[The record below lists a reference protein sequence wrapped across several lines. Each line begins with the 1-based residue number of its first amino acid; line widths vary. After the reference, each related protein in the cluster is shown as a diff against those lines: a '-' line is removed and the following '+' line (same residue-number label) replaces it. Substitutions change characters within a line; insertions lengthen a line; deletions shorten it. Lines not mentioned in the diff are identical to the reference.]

1 MKFMET
7 FVDWIVER
15 AVQEAEY
22 WRWESCVEPH
32 PMFADIERDDR
43 MPDYNEFMG
52 SRLGWPKIVTTS
64 NESTWYCPAYS
75 PLKRK
80 RNDEDEYELTLTI
93 RAPKSTKLE
102 PVEVDVESN
111 TAWFYSGEN
120 FPRSPYMYQKSLL
133 CKGKQC
139 AGCLQNNC

>member
-7 FVDWIVER
+7 VVDWIVER

-43 MPDYNEFMG
+43 LPDYNEFMG
-52 SRLGWPKIVTTS
+52 SRLVPKS
-64 NESTWYCPAYS
+64 LEPAYS

-80 RNDEDEYELTLTI
+80 RNNEDEYELTLTI

-133 CKGKQC
+133 CKGKHC
-139 AGCLQNNC
+139 VGCLQNNC